1 MQVLDDIMVANEI
14 FVRHGR
20 RGGGTM
26 LSFTHAA
33 AFQVKRGN
41 AGSFQT
47 ICLLRR
53 HLDSEMHMSSEREEV
68 RSIIDANYLDIYI
81 H

>member
-1 MQVLDDIMVANEI
+1 MMLSNGCSAMMDNNNNEI
-14 FVRHGR
+14 SVRHGR

-33 AFQVKRGN
+33 AFHGKKGMAWYGGGAKRDL
-41 AGSFQT
+41 SKT

-53 HLDSEMHMSSEREEV
+53 HLDSEMHMSSER
-68 RSIIDANYLDIYI
+68 RG
-81 H
+81 